1 MIHEL
6 RVYRCMPGR
15 LPELNKRFE
24 SATLKIWDKHGFRP
38 VGFWTTV
45 IGESNQ
51 DLTYLLEWQNLAERE
66 RVWAAFM
73 SDPEWLKVR
82 GESEKN
88 GPIVA
93 NITSSILQP
102 TVFSKLR

>member
-6 RVYRCMPGR
+6 RIYRCLPGR

-24 SATLKIWDKHGFRP
+24 AATLKIWEKHGFRP

-51 DLTYLLEWQNLAERE
+51 DLTYLLEWKDLAERE

-73 SDPEWLKVR
+73 ADPEWLKAR
-82 GESEKN
+82 GESEKG

-93 NITSSILQP
+93 QITSSILAP
-102 TVFSKLR
+102 TAFSKLR

>member
-6 RVYRCMPGR
+6 RIYRCMPGR
-15 LPELNKRFE
+15 LPDLNRRFE
-24 SATLKIWDKHGFRP
+24 GVTLKLWEKHGFRP

-45 IGESNQ
+45 IGASNQ
-51 DLTYLLEWQNLAERE
+51 DLTYLLEWKDLAERE
-66 RVWAAFM
+66 RLWAGFM
-73 SDPEWLKVR
+73 GDPDWLKAR
-82 GESEKN
+82 AESEKN

-102 TVFSKLR
+102 TAFSKLK

>member
-6 RVYRCMPGR
+6 RIYRCLPGR

-24 SATLKIWDKHGFRP
+24 TATLKIWQKHGFRP

-51 DLTYLLEWQNLAERE
+51 DLTYLLEWKDLAERE

-73 SDPEWLKVR
+73 ADPEWLKAR
-82 GESEKN
+82 AESEKG

-93 NITSSILQP
+93 QITSSILAP
-102 TVFSKLR
+102 TAFSNLR

>member
-1 MIHEL
+1 MIYEL
-6 RVYRCMPGR
+6 RVYTCLPGR
-15 LPELNKRFE
+15 LPALLKRFE
-24 SATLKIWDKHGFRP
+24 TATLKIWEKHGFRP

-51 DLTYLLEWQNLAERE
+51 DLTYLLEWKDLAERE
-66 RVWAAFM
+66 RVWAGFM
-73 SDPEWLKVR
+73 SDPEWLQER
-82 GESEKN
+82 AESEKN

-102 TVFSKLR
+102 TAYSKLR